1 MQTNVVNARKKQL
14 NIKTRIQRILFK
26 ENGKFERLIG
36 GHSNVK
42 KGVGV
47 VDVYYDKKIKTR
59 FTVLKT
65 YVV

>member
-1 MQTNVVNARKKQL
+1 MQTDVVNARKRWS
-14 NIKTRIQRILFK
+14 NIKTRISRILFK

-42 KGVGV
+42 TGIGV
-47 VDVYYDKKIKTR
+47 VDVKKIKTR
-59 FTVLKT
+59 FPALKK